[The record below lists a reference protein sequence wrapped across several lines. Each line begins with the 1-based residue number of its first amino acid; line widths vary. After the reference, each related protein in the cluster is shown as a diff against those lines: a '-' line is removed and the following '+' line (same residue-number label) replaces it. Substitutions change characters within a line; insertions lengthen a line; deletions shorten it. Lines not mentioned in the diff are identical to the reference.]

1 MTILDELAAY
11 ARKRVDI
18 AKEKVSLEEVK
29 QKALAMPKGDFRFEK
44 NLRRDDISFI
54 CECKKASPSKGIIA
68 EIERQMREAAG
79 QTKHA
84 VIKKEI
90 KPKKFKVDLSLI
102 ADMEDDE

>member
-29 QKALAMPKGDFRFEK
+29 QKALAMPKGDFLFEK

-54 CECKKASPSKGIIA
+54 CECGC
-68 EIERQMREAAG
+68 
-79 QTKHA
+79 TC
-84 VIKKEI
+84 
-90 KPKKFKVDLSLI
+90 
-102 ADMEDDE
+102 